1 MADETKEVDTPPVN
15 NNEIEQL
22 KESVKK
28 LEAKNF
34 ELIGK
39 LQKKDEKVVPEDY
52 DRLIAYKKKAEKEKL
67 ENEDNQTE
75 EKQDLTQTKTNRSY
89 KDQKRIESEEDRKKE

>member
-1 MADETKEVDTPPVN
+1 MADETKEVATPPVN

-22 KESVKK
+22 RESVKK

-39 LQKKDEKVVPEDY
+39 LQKKDEKVCLLYTSPSPRD
-52 DRLIAYKKKAEKEKL
+52 
-67 ENEDNQTE
+67 
-75 EKQDLTQTKTNRSY
+75 S
-89 KDQKRIESEEDRKKE
+89 